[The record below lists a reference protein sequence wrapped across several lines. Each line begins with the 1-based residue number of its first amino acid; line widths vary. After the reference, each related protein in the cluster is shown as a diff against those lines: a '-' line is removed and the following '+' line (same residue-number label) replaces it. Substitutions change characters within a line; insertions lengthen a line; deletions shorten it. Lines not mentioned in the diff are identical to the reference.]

1 MKRRTAF
8 ILAVMFGF
16 GVQAQA
22 AEAWPTQPIRLVVP
36 FAAGG
41 VTDIVARLLAKSM
54 GESLKTPVVV
64 DNVGGANG
72 GIGAVAVARARPDG
86 YTLMMGTP
94 ATLAANMVLVRNRQY
109 DAEQDFAPL
118 ATVVTLPNV
127 LIVRNDLPA
136 SSVAELIALMKK
148 EPGKLSFG
156 VNGIGANGHLTTEL
170 FKAKSGTEAV
180 AIPYKGAAPML
191 MDLIAGRTDFTIDQA
206 TSAMAYIR
214 AKQLRVLA
222 VTSAQRSPFLSEVP
236 TLSES
241 GIKDFN
247 SSSWLALVAPKGTP
261 APVIA
266 ILNAEINKA
275 VRDPAFIASLAQYFA
290 SPAGG
295 SPEDLRRLMKEE
307 IERVKFIVEYA
318 HIPMN
323 D

>member
-1 MKRRTAF
+1 MKRRTALL
-8 ILAVMFGF
+8 LAAALGAGF
-16 GVQAQA
+16 NACA
-22 AEAWPTQPIRLVVP
+22 ADAWPTQPIRLVVP

-54 GESLKTPVVV
+54 GESMKTAVVV
-64 DNVGGANG
+64 DNIGGANG
-72 GIGAVAVARARPDG
+72 VIGATTVARARPDG

-94 ATLAANMVLVRNRQY
+94 ATLAANMVLVRDRQY

-127 LIVRNDLPA
+127 LMVRNDLPV
-136 SSVAELIALMKK
+136 SSVSELIALLKK

-156 VNGIGANGHLTTEL
+156 INGVGANGHLTTEL

-180 AIPYKGAAPML
+180 AVPYKGAAPML
-191 MDLIAGRTDFTIDQA
+191 MDLMAGRTDFTIDQA
-206 TSAMAYIR
+206 TSAMTYIR
-214 AKQLRVLA
+214 ANRLRVLA
-222 VTSAQRSPFLSEVP
+222 VTSAKRSPFLPDVP
-236 TLSES
+236 TLIES
-241 GIKDFN
+241 GMKDFD

-261 APVIA
+261 PA
-266 ILNAEINKA
+266 IVATLNAEINKA
-275 VRDPAFIASLAQYFA
+275 VHDPAFIASLTQYSA

-307 IERVKFIVEYA
+307 TERVKFIVDYA